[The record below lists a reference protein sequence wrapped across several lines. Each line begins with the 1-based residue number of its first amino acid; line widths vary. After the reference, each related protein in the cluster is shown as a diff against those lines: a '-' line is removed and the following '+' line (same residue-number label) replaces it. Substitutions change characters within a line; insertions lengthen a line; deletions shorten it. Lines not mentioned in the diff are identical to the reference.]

1 MLKLECDRQKPHTLC
16 VIAINLRKR
25 NEDKLSHS
33 QTPLHLA
40 VITHQPHMV
49 SLLVQSGANVN
60 FPDRHGSSSVHLAA
74 QRRDLKCLQA
84 LAMAT
89 NPLPDFNLR
98 NFDGKYIVSI

>member
-1 MLKLECDRQKPHTLC
+1 MLQIKLFMKRDEDR
-16 VIAINLRKR
+16 
-25 NEDKLSHS
+25 LSYL
-33 QTPLHLA
+33 QTPLHLS

-49 SLLVQSGANVN
+49 SLLVQAGANVN

-98 NFDGKYIVSI
+98 NFDGKYTTIVLHVFTGLSLL